1 MQRAH
6 RWLSRWA
13 KDVRAWEFWTLPNW
27 LAVVVAFAILGDA
40 AAIGVSA
47 SAFHPTVHDLILF
60 GLLVGC
66 IAVTDELTRQMGENT
81 GLVKDVFGAWALPA
95 AILLPPIYVLMV
107 TVIHY
112 SLLQWRV
119 RRIGVYKRAYSASQA
134 GLSFAA
140 AGVTFRWI
148 YDSLAP
154 AQASGIAHGLVWC
167 LALIAAVLV
176 HMTINKAFMMVVL
189 RGSDP
194 LLEIRATFFARES
207 LYNDLAEL
215 CIGALVAY
223 AVATNV
229 FLAPLSLPL
238 VALLQR
244 SLRHAQ
250 LLNASRTDA
259 KTGLLNA
266 RTWEGEAEAEV
277 ARAVRARMALAVAV
291 LDIDFFKLVN
301 DTYGHLFG
309 DEVLKEIAHCLPEML
324 RDYDSAGRFGGEE
337 FVLLLPHTRAV
348 DAFRIADRVRDHI
361 SGLSLRTSD
370 GQAVQV
376 TVSVGVAALDAGSTR
391 ELSEL
396 LAAAD
401 AALYRAKRDGRNQ
414 VQMISTTRGLSA
426 TGARVA
432 TEVSAFGGSSPA
444 PSVWDVAPRPQAR
457 SGNADGDGDGVAV
470 GALPRRRLALGSY
483 RARSAPRARRARRDQ
498 RARRA

>member
-1 MQRAH
+1 MRSAH
-6 RWLSRWA
+6 RSIVRWA
-13 KDVRAWEFWTLPNW
+13 NSVRAWAFWNVRGWSLWKEPPRVIGLVATLIT
-27 LAVVVAFAILGDA
+27 AEA
-40 AAIGVSA
+40 AAIAVSA
-47 SAFHPTVHDLILF
+47 ASVRLQPRQLILF

-66 IAVTDELTRQMGENT
+66 VAVTVELTRQEGEKT
-81 GLVKDVFGAWALPA
+81 GLIKDIYSAWGLPA
-95 AILLPPIYVLMV
+95 AILLPPIYVLIL
-107 TVIHY
+107 TLTHY
-112 SLLQWRV
+112 AFIQWRV
-119 RRIGVYKRAYSASQA
+119 RQTAIYRRMYSAA
-134 GLSFAA
+134 AVGLALAA
-140 AGVTFRWI
+140 AGLAFRWLQRTVFRT
-148 YDSLAP
+148 DP
-154 AQASGIAHGLVWC
+154 SGTVHNLVWC
-167 LALIAAVLV
+167 LGLVVAVLAFWA
-176 HMTINKAFMMVVL
+176 INKFLVL
-189 RGSDP
+189 LAIKGSDP
-194 LLEIRATFFARES
+194 TADIRKEFFSREP

-215 CIGALVAY
+215 CIGALLTY
-223 AVATNV
+223 AVATNL
-229 FLAPLSLPL
+229 FLVPVALPV

-250 LLNASRTDA
+250 LLNASRTDP

-309 DEVLKEIAHCLPEML
+309 DEVLKEIAHCLPGVL
-324 RDYDSAGRFGGEE
+324 REYDSAGRFGGEE

-370 GQAVQV
+370 GQAVEV

-396 LAAAD
+396 LGAAD

-426 TGARVA
+426 TGAQAA
-432 TEVSAFGGSSPA
+432 TEVNAFGVASPG
-444 PSVWDVAPRPQAR
+444 PSVWDVAPRPPAR
-457 SGNADGDGDGVAV
+457 AGADGPDGDGDGVAI
-470 GALPRRRLALGSY
+470 GAGPRRLPIGSY
-483 RARSAPRARRARRDQ
+483 RARSARHYR
-498 RARRA
+498 